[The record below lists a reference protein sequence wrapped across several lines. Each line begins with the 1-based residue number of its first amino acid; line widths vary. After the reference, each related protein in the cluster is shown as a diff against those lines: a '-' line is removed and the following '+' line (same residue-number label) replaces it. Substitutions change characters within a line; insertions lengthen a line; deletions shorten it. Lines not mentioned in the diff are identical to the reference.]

1 MIKEQLLGQWKENKK
16 HGKGTY
22 IWGPAS
28 KWAGDIYKGD
38 YVDGNRTGQGIYN
51 YANGNVYEGQFKEN
65 KMHGKGKMKYANGT
79 VKEGMW
85 SNDNFIG

>member
-1 MIKEQLLGQWKENKK
+1 LGQWKENKK

-51 YANGNVYEGQFKEN
+51 YANGNVYEF
-65 KMHGKGKMKYANGT
+65 
-79 VKEGMW
+79 
-85 SNDNFIG
+85 